1 LTSEHSS
8 QETGSPGDIFA
19 TTHWTVVLAAGQRS
33 TPQSDHALEELCRTY
48 WFPLYAYVRRHGHT
62 KEDAED
68 LTQEF
73 FARFLGKNYLAGLSA
88 ERGRFRAFLL
98 AALKHFLANEWDK
111 SRRQKRGGGVT
122 PLSLDWQTADTQFQI
137 AATAEPSPDRAFD
150 REWAVTLLAQVIER
164 LRAECEADGRAKQFA
179 GLKIFLTA
187 GKGELSHADAAQ
199 KLGLE
204 ETSVR
209 VAVHRLRKR
218 YRQLLRDEI
227 ARTLADAADVDE
239 EMRALFGAFGG

>member
-1 LTSEHSS
+1 MTTEPSSTSA
-8 QETGSPGDIFA
+8 PGDVFA

-33 TPQSDHALEELCRTY
+33 TPQSDRALEELCRAY

-68 LTQEF
+68 LTQAF
-73 FARFLGKNYLAGLSA
+73 FARFLEKNYLEGLSA

-98 AALKHFLANEWDK
+98 VSLKHFLANEWDK
-111 SRRQKRGGGVT
+111 SRSQKRGGGVT

-137 AATAEPSPDRAFD
+137 AATAEPSPDKAFD
-150 REWAVTLLAQVIER
+150 REWAVALLARVIER
-164 LRAECEADGRAKQFA
+164 LRAECETDGRGKQFA
-179 GLKIFLTA
+179 ELKIFLTT
-187 GKGELSHADAAQ
+187 GKGERSYADAARS
-199 KLGLE
+199 LGLDE
-204 ETSVR
+204 GAVR

-227 ARTLADAADVDE
+227 AQTLADSADVDE
-239 EMRALFGAFGG
+239 EMRALCGAFSA